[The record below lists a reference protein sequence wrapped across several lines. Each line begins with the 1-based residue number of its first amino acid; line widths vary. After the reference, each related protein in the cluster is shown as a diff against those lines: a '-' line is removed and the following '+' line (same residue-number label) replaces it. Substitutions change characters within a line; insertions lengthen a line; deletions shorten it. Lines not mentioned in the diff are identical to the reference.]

1 MEQTSTYTA
10 FTVTGSAVKME
21 TRTEHEIIGNYYSFL
36 GGM

>member
-10 FTVTGSAVKME
+10 CAVTGSAVKME
-21 TRTEHEIIGNYYSFL
+21 TWTEHGIIGNYYSFF